1 MVYSY
6 SRRSQGDSFISKSF
20 RVREFACKD
29 GSDKILIDSTL
40 VDVLQ
45 KIRDHFGK
53 PVIITSAYRSPSHNS
68 KVGGSSSSYHLKGMA
83 ADIKVSGVSAVA
95 VATYAQTLTNGVGC
109 YYYGGTEFVHV
120 DTRPSVKHWL
130 CSASGNYKYF
140 TSNFMP
146 TIRRGYNPGYKD
158 AAVKFLQ
165 KKLGLGIDGKFGAG
179 TERAVKS
186 FQASRGL
193 TADGI
198 VGRKTWDA
206 LFR

>member
-95 VATYAQTLTNGVGC
+95 VATYA
-109 YYYGGTEFVHV
+109 
-120 DTRPSVKHWL
+120 
-130 CSASGNYKYF
+130 
-140 TSNFMP
+140 
-146 TIRRGYNPGYKD
+146 
-158 AAVKFLQ
+158 
-165 KKLGLGIDGKFGAG
+165 
-179 TERAVKS
+179 
-186 FQASRGL
+186 
-193 TADGI
+193 
-198 VGRKTWDA
+198 
-206 LFR
+206 